1 MKKGTLLDTIIEGF
15 LDVAYIWKR
24 EMKNVVKDQGVLIF
38 FILVPLAY
46 PLLYGFIYTEE
57 VVREVP
63 VIAVDEDH
71 SALSREFIRKVNA
84 TPDVNIIAYSND
96 MEEAHQGLRE
106 HQARGILR
114 IPSGFSLN
122 INNINHWQQAHVDI
136 YCDMSSMFYYKALYQ
151 SSTYVSLEMNKD
163 IKIQRNSAITTARDE
178 EINTAPIDYEFVPM
192 FNATIGYDGFLLPAV
207 LILILQQTLVLG
219 VGMAAGTAVEKNKFH
234 SLVPF
239 NKHYHG
245 TMRIVLGKALCYI
258 MIYALASLW
267 ILVCVPKFYN
277 LPQIPQPTDL
287 LWFVTAYV
295 FAITFFAMTVSILVQ
310 GREKSIILFAF
321 MSVPL
326 LFISGISWPGIAI
339 PTFWK
344 VVSYLFPSTFGINGF
359 VRMNT
364 LSADLSQVANE
375 YHTLWLQTGI
385 YFIITCLVYRWQII
399 TSKKRV
405 VEEYRELKRKQD
417 KK

>member
-1 MKKGTLLDTIIEGF
+1 
-15 LDVAYIWKR
+15 
-24 EMKNVVKDQGVLIF
+24 
-38 FILVPLAY
+38 
-46 PLLYGFIYTEE
+46 
-57 VVREVP
+57 VR
-63 VIAVDEDH
+63 
-71 SALSREFIRKVNA
+71 
-84 TPDVNIIAYSND
+84 
-96 MEEAHQGLRE
+96 
-106 HQARGILR
+106 
-114 IPSGFSLN
+114 
-122 INNINHWQQAHVDI
+122 
-136 YCDMSSMFYYKALYQ
+136 
-151 SSTYVSLEMNKD
+151 
-163 IKIQRNSAITTARDE
+163 
-178 EINTAPIDYEFVPM
+178 
-192 FNATIGYDGFLLPAV
+192 
-207 LILILQQTLVLG
+207 
-219 VGMAAGTAVEKNKFH
+219 
-234 SLVPF
+234 
-239 NKHYHG
+239 
-245 TMRIVLGKALCYI
+245 
-258 MIYALASLW
+258 
-267 ILVCVPKFYN
+267 
-277 LPQIPQPTDL
+277 
-287 LWFVTAYV
+287 
-295 FAITFFAMTVSILVQ
+295 

>member
-163 IKIQRNSAITTARDE
+163 IKIQRNSAIATARDE

-192 FNATIGYDGFLLPAV
+192 FNATSGYDGFLLPAV

-295 FAITFFAMTVSILVQ
+295 FAITFFAMTVSVLVRE
-310 GREKSIILFAF
+310 REKSIILFAF

-405 VEEYRELKRKQD
+405 VEEYKELKRKQD

>member
-1 MKKGTLLDTIIEGF
+1 MKKGSLLDTIIEGF

-151 SSTYVSLEMNKD
+151 SSTSVSLEMNKD

-192 FNATIGYDGFLLPAV
+192 FNATSGYDGFLLPAV

-234 SLVPF
+234 SLVPY

-277 LPQIPQPTDL
+277 LPQIPQPIDM

-295 FAITFFAMTVSILVQ
+295 FAITFFAMTVSILVR
-310 GREKSIILFAF
+310 GREKTIILFAF

-399 TSKKRV
+399 SSKKRV
-405 VEEYRELKRKQD
+405 VEEYKALKRKQEE
-417 KK
+417 K

>member
-163 IKIQRNSAITTARDE
+163 IKIQRNSAIATARDE

-192 FNATIGYDGFLLPAV
+192 FNATSGYDGFLLPAV

-295 FAITFFAMTVSILVQ
+295 FAITFFAMTVSVLVR

>member
-192 FNATIGYDGFLLPAV
+192 FNATSGYDGFLLPAV

-295 FAITFFAMTVSILVQ
+295 LAITFFAMTVSILVR

-405 VEEYRELKRKQD
+405 IEKYRELKRKQD

>member
-192 FNATIGYDGFLLPAV
+192 FNATSGYDGFLLPAV

-295 FAITFFAMTVSILVQ
+295 FAITFFAMTVSVLVRE
-310 GREKSIILFAF
+310 REKSIILFAF

>member
-114 IPSGFSLN
+114 IPSGFSLSV
-122 INNINHWQQAHVDI
+122 NNINHWQQAHVDI

-192 FNATIGYDGFLLPAV
+192 FNATSGYDGFLLPAV

>member
-192 FNATIGYDGFLLPAV
+192 FNATSGYDGFLLPAV

-295 FAITFFAMTVSILVQ
+295 FAITFFAMTVSVLVR

-405 VEEYRELKRKQD
+405 IEKYRELKRKQD

>member
-192 FNATIGYDGFLLPAV
+192 FNATSGYDGFLLPAV

-295 FAITFFAMTVSILVQ
+295 FAITFFAMTVSVLVR

-405 VEEYRELKRKQD
+405 IEEYRELKRKQD

>member
-192 FNATIGYDGFLLPAV
+192 FNATSGYDGFLLPAV

-295 FAITFFAMTVSILVQ
+295 FAITFFAMTVSVLVR

-405 VEEYRELKRKQD
+405 VEEYRKLKRKQD

>member
-192 FNATIGYDGFLLPAV
+192 FNTTSGYDGFLLPAV

-295 FAITFFAMTVSILVQ
+295 FAITFFAMTVSVLVR

-405 VEEYRELKRKQD
+405 IEEYRELKRKQD

>member
-178 EINTAPIDYEFVPM
+178 EINTAPM
-192 FNATIGYDGFLLPAV
+192 
-207 LILILQQTLVLG
+207 
-219 VGMAAGTAVEKNKFH
+219 VG
-234 SLVPF
+234 
-239 NKHYHG
+239 
-245 TMRIVLGKALCYI
+245 
-258 MIYALASLW
+258 
-267 ILVCVPKFYN
+267 
-277 LPQIPQPTDL
+277 
-287 LWFVTAYV
+287 
-295 FAITFFAMTVSILVQ
+295 
-310 GREKSIILFAF
+310 
-321 MSVPL
+321 
-326 LFISGISWPGIAI
+326 
-339 PTFWK
+339 
-344 VVSYLFPSTFGINGF
+344 
-359 VRMNT
+359 
-364 LSADLSQVANE
+364 
-375 YHTLWLQTGI
+375 
-385 YFIITCLVYRWQII
+385 
-399 TSKKRV
+399 
-405 VEEYRELKRKQD
+405 
-417 KK
+417 